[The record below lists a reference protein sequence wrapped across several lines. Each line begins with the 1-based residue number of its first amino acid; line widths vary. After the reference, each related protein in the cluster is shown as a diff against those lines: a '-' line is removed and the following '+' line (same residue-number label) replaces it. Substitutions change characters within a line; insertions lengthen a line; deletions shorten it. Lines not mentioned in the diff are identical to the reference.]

1 MQGYLQEIDI
11 RSLLQLIEVGQR
23 TGELLVESYEEP
35 LVFAAVNGTRS
46 RPPRAWFLFFLN
58 GRIIYATDQEGG
70 LVRLQ
75 DHLKRHGIEG
85 SLATP
90 MQAATLHAPE
100 YACIWDLLDQHKLT
114 PEQARSIVKAMV
126 QETLFDLLSLHQGA
140 FRFEQGSA
148 LTPQLTTIEIGV
160 SLAHLTRQLQI
171 WKQFYPLIQSPDQS
185 PTVIDA
191 EVLKQQLP
199 DDIFSVLRHWMQ
211 GTLSLRRIARYLNR
225 DIPTVG
231 QALYPYVQA
240 GLLQLNHAIADR
252 PKSPSNSRP
261 TPIIAC
267 IDDSATVRQ
276 VVTDTL
282 QEQNYQLIALANP
295 IEAIAT
301 LFDIKPDLILCDIAM
316 PELDGHELC
325 AMLRQS
331 TVFQRTPIVMLT
343 GKEGF
348 TDRIRAKM
356 VGATDYLTKPF
367 TGEELLMLVE
377 TYIGAASPPSP
388 EALEQNDTLTQISG
402 NDSLEAQS
410 LSTF

>member
-11 RSLLQLIEVGQR
+11 RSILQLIEVGQR

-35 LVFAAVNGTRS
+35 LIFAAVNGTRS
-46 RPPRAWFLFFLN
+46 RSPRAWFIFFLN
-58 GRIIYATDQEGG
+58 GRIVYATDQEGG

-75 DHLKRHGIEG
+75 DHLKRHGIDG
-85 SLATP
+85 SLASP
-90 MQAATLHAPE
+90 LQSATLHTPE
-100 YACIWDLLDQHKLT
+100 YACLWDLLDRRQLT
-114 PEQARSIVKAMV
+114 PEQARSIVKTMV

-148 LTPQLTTIEIGV
+148 LTPQLTTIEVGS

-185 PTVIDA
+185 PIVIA
-191 EVLKQQLP
+191 EDVLKQQLP
-199 DDIFSVLRHWMQ
+199 GDIFSVLHHWMQ

-240 GLLQLNHAIADR
+240 GLLQLNHPIVDR
-252 PKSPSNSRP
+252 PNLQP
-261 TPIIAC
+261 PIRSIPVIAC

-276 VVTDTL
+276 VVSDTL
-282 QEQNYQLIALANP
+282 QEQNYQLIALADP
-295 IEAIAT
+295 IAAIAT
-301 LFDIKPDLILCDIAM
+301 LFEIKPDLILCDIAM
-316 PELDGHELC
+316 PEMDGYELC

-331 TVFQRTPIVMLT
+331 TVFHRTPIVMLT
-343 GKEGF
+343 GKDGF

-377 TYIGAASPPSP
+377 TYIGAASPPSLGS
-388 EALEQNDTLTQISG
+388 LEQNDTLPQKSG